1 MYARSGMHRGVQ
13 AVISWVSENPGF
25 PGLDM
30 ADPASPAALGEV
42 EDAIVSPLPSD
53 LRLLLS
59 RWNGGRLPTGTL
71 LRAGGTDA
79 GSILGAMQELARRL
93 ERPTSD
99 PELPLPYFLAAD
111 GALLAFDRGAA
122 PVADTWPVL
131 DCPPRAD
138 DLRLVHRTFDGW
150 CRLCLAEWTAPELGQ
165 PFSLDGYLRAGQR
178 HAEVE
183 PDVAA
188 AHATVA
194 HALRRSGR
202 PEAALESYMR
212 AGRCV
217 PPLPWCNW
225 EALKLAILLGNVPAA
240 LEAGRRLCTRAPRS
254 GWAARAV
261 TPAQVAAA
269 LGLLVGDVD
278 PPEPLLGLLDQLVPQ
293 AEPDE
298 QAEIGAIRR
307 AVFNGEAVPPTR
319 PMRAT
324 AVPEQDDPDAFWAE
338 LERAFTA
345 GKVRDEDLLLDP
357 VYRKL
362 ARKRLLTDLLRIRR
376 EF

>member
-1 MYARSGMHRGVQ
+1 
-13 AVISWVSENPGF
+13 
-25 PGLDM
+25 
-30 ADPASPAALGEV
+30 
-42 EDAIVSPLPSD
+42 
-53 LRLLLS
+53 
-59 RWNGGRLPTGTL
+59 
-71 LRAGGTDA
+71 
-79 GSILGAMQELARRL
+79 
-93 ERPTSD
+93 
-99 PELPLPYFLAAD
+99 
-111 GALLAFDRGAA
+111 
-122 PVADTWPVL
+122 
-131 DCPPRAD
+131 
-138 DLRLVHRTFDGW
+138 
-150 CRLCLAEWTAPELGQ
+150 
-165 PFSLDGYLRAGQR
+165 
-178 HAEVE
+178 
-183 PDVAA
+183 
-188 AHATVA
+188 
-194 HALRRSGR
+194 
-202 PEAALESYMR
+202 
-212 AGRCV
+212 
-217 PPLPWCNW
+217 
-225 EALKLAILLGNVPAA
+225 VPAA

-324 AVPEQDDPDAFWAE
+324 AVPEQDDPDAFWTE